1 MTLNVDELIIKSE
14 DQYKRQRY
22 NESIISAEAALEVD
36 SESVNAWWF
45 YALSKIALKDNDSAL
60 EALEIIVDLD
70 PYFVN
75 GLAQYGSSL
84 LAAGRKEEAQVM
96 YEKVIEEE
104 PNRIS
109 ALVALANIYSG
120 SKNSDNDEKELLVLL
135 HLEEL
140 QDLTI
145 IQRYR
150 LGLIFYKNEHFTQ
163 AIKYW
168 HYNEPTSLINLGDL
182 YNNAKVLRKADA
194 IDIWRMYVDRYPTNE
209 KVLTRINSITPS
221 IFALHEEVL
230 KSNPTLLNSDKWYQ
244 YYLNPFELFDIQE
257 DEFDKVDEINIKEL
271 QKYKK
276 TLLKEIELED
286 GAIPWVDKLHID
298 RSRAIN
304 ICDAIIN
311 DVTER
316 QFHWQVFI
324 NKPLLG
330 FLNRGEHS
338 QFSVNEQWSPLE
350 TLEYL
355 ENNASF
361 KKWLSPSFSKQFDLV
376 LTTAINNNELAIIE
390 SLLSGRLW
398 VDLSYST
405 LCFEGART
413 KISSR
418 LEELRK
424 AEIKANDSKPIFY
437 EIEKLSNNNSLLRL
451 LNLFPLYITDLQDE
465 FVDII
470 INIAVCCNNK
480 YEDSDLAIKILN
492 ISNELLFKSSK
503 TKKRAEDNSNTI
515 KGIIQREREDEAFLT
530 ISKESCSITKEG
542 IKKGTAFIQA
552 SSVNSAR
559 WGASIKE
566 NNAHNFLFVFES
578 LEGEKIKFEWNASSD
593 LENQKKFFQQFVD
606 ATYQYI
612 LPGLIERMKTTLEF
626 IDYLSI
632 GHCVVTREGIQFEVK
647 SWLGTKKVLI
657 LWDRADFSFNN
668 GNLLI
673 KDNISPKIATSLSLR
688 NVDNAHAIQ
697 FLQI

>member
-1 MTLNVDELIIKSE
+1 VTLNVDELIIKSE

-75 GLAQYGSSL
+75 GLSRYGSLLL
-84 LAAGRKEEAQVM
+84 LAGRSKEAQEI
-96 YEKVIEEE
+96 YEKAIEVA
-104 PNRIS
+104 PSNLPS
-109 ALVALANIYSG
+109 LKALTSIYNDAKSI
-120 SKNSDNDEKELLVLL
+120 DNNEKELLVLL

-150 LGLIFYKNEHFTQ
+150 LGSIYYQNEHFTK

-168 HYNEPTSLINLGDL
+168 HYKEPTSLINLGDL

-194 IDIWRMYVDRYPTNE
+194 IDIWRLYLDLYPTNE
-209 KVLTRINSITPS
+209 KVLTRLNTL
-221 IFALHEEVL
+221 IFRIFILHKNIVS
-230 KSNPTLLNSDKWYQ
+230 SNPTLLNSDKWYQ
-244 YYLNPFELFDIQE
+244 YYINPFELFDIQE
-257 DEFDKVDEINIKEL
+257 DEFDTVDQINIKEL

-286 GAIPWVDKLHID
+286 GAISWVDKLHID
-298 RSRAIN
+298 RSRALG

-316 QFHWQVFI
+316 EFHWQVFI

-330 FLNRGEHS
+330 FLTRGEHNH
-338 QFSVNEQWSPLE
+338 FMVNEKWSPLE
-350 TLEYL
+350 TIEYL
-355 ENNASF
+355 ENNDNFRA
-361 KKWLSPSFSKQFDLV
+361 WLSSSFTKQFDLI
-376 LTTAINNNELAIIE
+376 LTTAINNNELAIVE
-390 SLLSGRLW
+390 VLLSGRLW
-398 VDLSYST
+398 VDIPYLT
-405 LCFEGART
+405 LCFEGARV
-413 KISSR
+413 KISSY
-418 LEELRK
+418 LEGLRR
-424 AEIKANDSKPIFY
+424 AETQTNDTKPSFN
-437 EIEKLSNNNSLLRL
+437 EIEKLSNHNSLLKL
-451 LNLFPLYITDLQDE
+451 LNLFPSHLLDLQDE
-465 FVDII
+465 FANII
-470 INIAVCCNNK
+470 INIAVSCNNK
-480 YEDSDLAIKILN
+480 YKDSDLAIKILN
-492 ISNELLFKSSK
+492 ISDELLFKSSK
-503 TKKRAEDNSNTI
+503 TKKRVEDNSNTI
-515 KGIIQREREDEAFLT
+515 KGIIKQEREDEAFLT

-542 IKKGTAFIQA
+542 IKKGTVFIRA

-632 GHCVVTREGIQFEVK
+632 GHCVVTSEGIEFEVK
-647 SWLGTKKVLI
+647 SWLGTKKAFI
-657 LWDRADFSFNN
+657 HWDRADFSFNN
-668 GNLLI
+668 GNLII
-673 KDNISPKIATSLSLR
+673 KDKMSPKITTSLSLR